1 MDQGDAFVAFLSGC
15 DEPVS
20 GCAIGCHRFLQEDM
34 FSGFKGRD
42 CEGDVQV
49 IGDDDIDNVEVVAC
63 NNFEVICRDPALRMI
78 L

>member
-1 MDQGDAFVAFLSGC
+1 
-15 DEPVS
+15 
-20 GCAIGCHRFLQEDM
+20 M
-34 FSGFKGRD
+34 FAGFKGRD